1 MEKFKYIIFLFLF
14 GILTLFNN
22 NSVVEAFTTEYEF
35 NYIGDVQEFIV
46 PVNGTYKL
54 EVWGAQ
60 GAGNH
65 QHSELGYGG
74 KGGYSTGELELR
86 KGTKLYI
93 YVGGQGNVCYSP
105 YCSVAGGY
113 NGGGSAWKK
122 TGGSGDPAASGGG
135 ATDIRLIGGLWN
147 DKKSLLSRF
156 IVAGAGGGG
165 GMDGNTP
172 NVGAERGGDGGG
184 LSGIVY
190 DNETGHGGTQDS
202 GWKFGEGFSA
212 NSKNNAY
219 ISNTYGGAGGG
230 SGWYG
235 GSFARN
241 GGWQGAGGGSGFV
254 LTRDSATK
262 VPNGYS
268 VTSEYYL
275 KNALTQAGNE
285 LIPTHNHE
293 TTMKGNSGNGFA
305 KITILEYDA
314 LQIADLSL
322 NYLNTGNYEVI
333 IPNEEFETTIS
344 YNNPSVIWSSGTGK
358 VTLKVDTIHEV
369 ILMDDNGS
377 INVYNIKVLSSKVY
391 LDNVI
396 FDGIDFKFDKQR
408 YLYEFNVSNEI
419 NEINPNIVV
428 SDDVTYK
435 INKTTLNV
443 GKNIIEITAL
453 KDGFTSSTYTFVINR
468 EYAKTLRSEEHTS
481 ELQSQR

>member
-1 MEKFKYIIFLFLF
+1 MMIMGIVLYYIYNDDELLVFVYDHNTYYYRKNIFSDII
-14 GILTLFNN
+14 GILD
-22 NSVVEAFTTEYEF
+22 S
-35 NYIGDVQEFIV
+35 NYNEIV
-46 PVNGTYKL
+46 SY
-54 EVWGAQ
+54 AYDSY
-60 GAGNH
+60 GN
-65 QHSELGYGG
+65 
-74 KGGYSTGELELR
+74 
-86 KGTKLYI
+86 I
-93 YVGGQGNVCYSP
+93 
-105 YCSVAGGY
+105 
-113 NGGGSAWKK
+113 
-122 TGGSGDPAASGGG
+122 
-135 ATDIRLIGGLWN
+135 
-147 DKKSLLSRF
+147 LS
-156 IVAGAGGGG
+156 IV
-165 GMDGNTP
+165 DN
-172 NVGAERGGDGGG
+172 
-184 LSGIVY
+184 SGIDLGTINPFRFRSYYY
-190 DNETGHGGTQDS
+190 DNETGLGGTQES

-293 TTMKGNSGNGFA
+293 TTMTGNSGNGFA

-322 NYLNTGNYEVI
+322 NYLSTGNYEVV
-333 IPNEEFETTIS
+333 IPNEEFEATIS
-344 YNNPSVIWSSGTGK
+344 YNNSSVIWSSGTGK
-358 VTLKVDTIHEV
+358 VTLKVGTIHEV

-377 INVYNIKVLSSKVY
+377 ISVYNIKVLGSKVY

-396 FDGIDFKFDKQR
+396 FDNIDFKFDKQR
-408 YLYEFNVSNEI
+408 YLYEFNVSNDI
-419 NEINPNIVV
+419 NEINPNVVV

-435 INKTTLNV
+435 ISKTTLNV
-443 GKNIIEITAL
+443 GKNVIEITAL
-453 KDGFTSSTYTFVINR
+453 KDGFTSSTYTFIINR
-468 EYAKTLRSEEHTS
+468 EYAKTLEPITNTFDYTGDYQEFVAPYTGEYLLEVWGAGGGGQHQTGSAGVGGLGGYSKGIVTLKKGDTLYGIAKQYGLSVDDLKKMNNLTS
-481 ELQSQR
+481 NTLSINQKLLVSGTSTGGTPSTSQYDKT